1 MDVATYVA
9 KKLGYEENQIEWKE
23 SKSADR
29 ETMLQ
34 RGDVDFIAAT
44 YSITPERQE
53 KVDFA
58 GPYLLAHQDVL
69 LRADDDKIKSPEDLN
84 DARLC
89 SVTGSTSA
97 QNVKEKLAPKAQLQN
112 YPTYSACLTGLQN
125 GAIDA
130 LTTDDSILAGYASQ
144 SQFKGKFKL
153 GGFKMTNENYGIGVK
168 KGSDLK
174 DKINKALEEM
184 VADGSWDTAVKENFG
199 PANYKNEPRRRSATS
214 RAEAGP
220 DGARRPRGGG
230 GAPGRASLH
239 AEARE
244 IVFDFLQDYDLAGA
258 VWTTVQLAV
267 LSAVGSLIWG
277 TVLAAMRVGPVPLMR
292 GFGTAY
298 VNIVRN
304 IPLTVIILFASLGL
318 NQTLQITLG
327 GGGDFETINFR
338 LAVLGL
344 TLYTSAFVC
353 EALRSGIN
361 TVPVGQAEAARA
373 IGLSFGQVLR
383 HVVLPQ
389 AFRSSV
395 VPLANVLIALIKNTT
410 VAAAIGVA
418 ETALVMKEMIENEAQ
433 LLLISAIIALVFVVL
448 TLPTGLFLG
457 WVGKKVA
464 VKR

>member
-1 MDVATYVA
+1 MKLRKVTAASATIFALALTATACGGGDGDNESSGGGGKDKITIGIKFDQPGLGQKTPQGYEGFDVDVATYVA

-84 DARLC
+84 NAKLC

-144 SQFKGKFKL
+144 AQFKGKFKL

-184 VADGSWDTAVKENFG
+184 VADGSWDTAVKDNFG
-199 PANYKNEPRRRSATS
+199 PANYKNEP
-214 RAEAGP
+214 
-220 DGARRPRGGG
+220 
-230 GAPGRASLH
+230 APK
-239 AEARE
+239 
-244 IVFDFLQDYDLAGA
+244 I
-258 VWTTVQLAV
+258 
-267 LSAVGSLIWG
+267 
-277 TVLAAMRVGPVPLMR
+277 
-292 GFGTAY
+292 
-298 VNIVRN
+298 
-304 IPLTVIILFASLGL
+304 
-318 NQTLQITLG
+318 
-327 GGGDFETINFR
+327 GD
-338 LAVLGL
+338 
-344 TLYTSAFVC
+344 
-353 EALRSGIN
+353 
-361 TVPVGQAEAARA
+361 
-373 IGLSFGQVLR
+373 
-383 HVVLPQ
+383 
-389 AFRSSV
+389 
-395 VPLANVLIALIKNTT
+395 IK
-410 VAAAIGVA
+410 
-418 ETALVMKEMIENEAQ
+418 
-433 LLLISAIIALVFVVL
+433 S
-448 TLPTGLFLG
+448 
-457 WVGKKVA
+457 
-464 VKR
+464 